1 MNPIWKPSKKEINNT
16 HIYQMMQ
23 RHQIDNYH
31 DFWKWSV
38 NSKEQFLYETIQN
51 LGIVFQKRFNK
62 IYDLSNGVEQPKWLP
77 NATLNIVD
85 SCFQNKDDALAVIYQ
100 EEGKTIQ
107 KVTQKQLLQLV
118 NKIANSLRSL
128 GVKKGDSIAI
138 DMPMTLEAVA
148 IYLAGIKAGNP
159 IVTIADSFTPNEI
172 AVRLKIA
179 QPKVVFTQD
188 VIHRAGKTLP
198 LYTKVLEAGA
208 EHIVVIETED
218 GRREKTED
226 GRPKTEDRRRSKTED
241 RRRPKTEDRRLKEDQ
256 SKTTKWTDFLQEN
269 NQFNSEIQTP
279 EEVITILFS
288 SGTTGEPKAIPW
300 NHTTPIKGALDG
312 YYHHNIHKNDVVCWP
327 TNLGWMMG
335 PWLVFAALI
344 NKASIALYYG
354 APIGKEFGEFV
365 SNAKVTMLGL
375 VPSIVKHW
383 KNTQCMEGLDWS
395 SINCFSSTGEVS
407 NPEEYTYLSNLA
419 NGKPIIEYC
428 GGTEIGG
435 GYVTSTLVQDNVPSV
450 FTTQALGTEFVLLD
464 EHNNPSDE
472 GELFLIPPILGLSNT
487 LLNRNHHKVYF
498 EGTPTYKGKTLRR
511 HGDRLI
517 KLENNYYKAQGR
529 TDDAM
534 NLGGIKV
541 SSIQIEAIINTL
553 VFIKESAAVA
563 ISPKGGGPSVLV
575 IYYVE
580 KNTDFTNEERL
591 KQAQNSIRKQLNPL
605 FKVTE
610 LIKKEVLPRTASGK
624 IMRKNLRKEYES
636 L

>member
-1 MNPIWKPSKKEINNT
+1 MNPIWKPTQKEIKHS

-23 RHQIDNYH
+23 RHQFENYH

-38 NSKEQFLYETIQN
+38 TQKEQFLYETIQN
-51 LGIVFQKRFNK
+51 LGIVFKERFNK
-62 IYDLSNGVEQPKWLP
+62 IYDLSKGVEQPIWLP

-85 SCFQNKDDALAVIYQ
+85 SCFQNNDDSIAIIFQ

-107 KVTQKQLLQLV
+107 QITQKELENLV
-118 NKIANSLRSL
+118 NQIANSLRQL
-128 GVKKGDSIAI
+128 GIKKGDSIAI

-188 VIHRAGKTLP
+188 FIHRAGKKLP
-198 LYTKVLEAGA
+198 LLDKVIEAGA
-208 EHIVVIETED
+208 ENIVVI
-218 GRREKTED
+218 KTVSE
-226 GRPKTEDRRRSKTED
+226 PNNQK
-241 RRRPKTEDRRLKEDQ
+241 Q
-256 SKTTKWTDFLQEN
+256 TTNWTDFLQDN
-269 NQFNSEIQTP
+269 KHFDSVIQTP

-312 YYHHNIHKNDVVCWP
+312 YYHHDIHKNDVVCWP

-335 PWLVFAALI
+335 PWLVFASLI
-344 NKASIALYYG
+344 NKASMALYYG
-354 APIGKEFGEFV
+354 APIGREFGEFV

-383 KNTQCMEGLDWS
+383 KNSQCMEGLDWN
-395 SINCFSSTGEVS
+395 SIKCFSSTGEVS
-407 NPEEYTYLSNLA
+407 NPEEYKYLSALA
-419 NGKPIIEYC
+419 DGKPIIEYC

-450 FTTQALGTEFVLLD
+450 FTSQALGTEFILLD
-464 EHNNPSDE
+464 EDNNPSEE

-487 LLNRNHHKVYF
+487 LLNRNHHQVYF
-498 EGTPTYKGKTLRR
+498 EGAPTYKGKVLRR
-511 HGDRLI
+511 HGDRLVTL
-517 KLENNYYKAQGR
+517 KNNYYRAQGR

-541 SSIQIEAIINTL
+541 SSIQIEEVINKL
-553 VFIKESAAVA
+553 DFIKESAAVA

-575 IYYVE
+575 VYYVE
-580 KNTDFTNEERL
+580 NSNDYTKEERL
-591 KQAQNSIRKQLNPL
+591 KHAQNSIRKQLNPL
-605 FKVTE
+605 FKVSN

-624 IMRKNLRKEYES
+624 VMRKNLRKEYEN
-636 L
+636 